1 MTPLSSDD
9 GASVSVIRGSL
20 RPLRPPQPLL
30 IVSQH
35 WPSWLVVAQAFDL
48 PIAGAYFPP
57 SFHRYFKTKSQF
69 PWYPTTLLQ
78 SKPVR
83 SGVIGL
89 ITGSAN
95 FIDAMRPFLPPMENC
110 IICLEHDFRASNP
123 RHMRRSLRDD
133 DQFVVSRGMSAL
145 AVSHLSY
152 GGCTSARHMV
162 GFGTAVCSSSELPQA
177 GSNVRRS
184 LAHFLS
190 VAVDGHFPAHPPP
203 ITDTID
209 PKSLKV
215 RNVGSDIVRR
225 DGLLPCHRPDTLILC
240 PSVFGPASTDK
251 YIVRQLTVKEALRV
265 YSIPSTYDDVILS
278 ATLQVAEKL
287 PFESAVSSD
296 ILTSFAQ
303 QLWGVSL
310 EGGLERPV
318 AGDVVSVLDDTP
330 STDGAL
336 EEERLF
342 VASVGKEEEVPAST
356 VEQEDV
362 LDLED
367 ERETFTKQEVET
379 IQVEA
384 QRFITKEKNNIKA
397 AKADDAE
404 VPVHVWNNIL
414 LKGVQLRSG
423 TSPEDVDRAANVL
436 REWWLKRFW
445 RKLYEAC
452 LTRLRK
458 HSTDEIH
465 WTVKPRVENGQ
476 ATDLSVEIHA
486 LNAVLWHSTQG
497 NWFEYKSGS
506 ALHYFRFPV
515 FYQGIAK
522 DGVPVFFEKE
532 GPRTKRKQPKISDR
546 NMRRTVA
553 SKVGKVINRGYVLSS
568 GIRLLS
574 LIKYFAVPK
583 TDTDYRIVYDAT
595 ANKLNDAVWA
605 PSFWL
610 PTIDTLV
617 RYIDADTWMMDRDIG
632 DMFLNFPLD
641 KKVWPYTGLHLE
653 DLFDETVEEDAAVL
667 EKAGGHWVHWVRCL
681 MGFKPSPYNAIKT
694 ALVVEEVVKGDRY
707 CERNPYQ
714 WDHVRLNL
722 PGSADYDP
730 RLSWISK
737 MRKDGLIACDLF
749 TFVDDERPSGATEEL
764 CWQAGHRLG
773 YIQTYLG
780 VQDSARKLRPCSQ
793 TCGAWAGAVVHIIP
807 KLGVCV
813 LTSDEKW
820 KRMKD
825 ILSKWLERLQRGDS
839 ELDHKELLSD
849 RGFLVYLTRN
859 YPAMVPYL
867 KGFHLTI
874 EMWRGDRDEDGWPL
888 KSPLSRSDE
897 VVDDGEICDPDDT
910 LMDYKMEEARCGEP
924 DSLYD
929 ASDDAANDESPMVDF
944 PRAPSSGFTQPV
956 PRFIEDI
963 KALMCLSESDS
974 PPLRVIRC
982 KTVFA
987 AVYGFGDASGKG
999 FCGTLGYHGSIN
1011 YRIGVWGRDADS
1023 ESSNYKELRNLVDTA
1038 EEEAIS
1044 GRLFN
1049 AEFYL
1054 FTDNSTAEN
1063 SFHRGSSK
1071 SKLLHGLVV
1080 KLRKLEMDYNLV
1092 IYLIHVAGTRMIAQ
1106 GTDGGS
1112 RGSLL
1117 EGVMT
1122 GKSMLEFVEL
1132 SKTAVERYNP
1142 LLDWIRNWSELPCL
1156 SPLTPE
1162 EWFVEGHGINGGE
1175 KNTDGIWI
1183 PTHER
1188 PNQTH
1193 LWIPP
1198 PAVADAALE
1207 QLLTAR
1213 HKRTDTYHII
1223 AIPRLMAPRWRRLFA
1238 KVCDFTCLI
1247 PAGSECW
1254 PSHMFEPLMLGI
1266 VLPFTHHRPW
1276 QLKRAPYVLE
1286 LEGQMREVLRG
1297 GKSDGGYI
1305 LRKLLKLNSRLC
1317 AVSKDVARGMLHM
1330 PREECRDGVPKDGD
1344 GG

>member
-20 RPLRPPQPLL
+20 RPVRPSQPLL
-30 IVSQH
+30 IVSQQ

-48 PIAGAYFPP
+48 PIAGAYFPQ
-57 SFHRYFKTKSQF
+57 SCHRYFKPNSQF
-69 PWYPTTLLQ
+69 PWYTTTELQ
-78 SKPVR
+78 HNPIR
-83 SGVIGL
+83 SGVVGL
-89 ITGSAN
+89 ITGCSD
-95 FIDAMRPFLPPMENC
+95 FIAHMRQWLPPMEQC
-110 IICLEHDFRASNP
+110 IVCVENALRNVNP
-123 RHMRRSLRDD
+123 RSMQRLMNEDGRFLVSL
-133 DQFVVSRGMSAL
+133 GMSTMR
-145 AVSHLSY
+145 VSHASY
-152 GGCTSARHMV
+152 GGCTSAMHMV
-162 GFGTAVCSSSELPQA
+162 GFGKAVCSSSQLPRA
-177 GSNVRRS
+177 GLNVRRS
-184 LAHFLS
+184 LSHFLG
-190 VAVDGHFPAHPPP
+190 VAVDGDFPPHPPP
-203 ITDTID
+203 TPDTTEPTQIR
-209 PKSLKV
+209 V
-215 RNVGSDIVRR
+215 RRVGSNIVRR
-225 DGLLPCHRPDTLILC
+225 DGLLPCHKPDTLILC

-251 YIVRQLTVKEALRV
+251 YIVRRLTFLEALRV
-265 YSIPSTYDDVILS
+265 YSIPSTYDEALLTAD
-278 ATLQVAEKL
+278 LQVQQYL

-296 ILTSFAQ
+296 ILTSFTQ

-310 EGGLERPV
+310 EGGLEGSV
-318 AGDVVSVLDDTP
+318 GGDVVSALDDTP
-330 STDGAL
+330 PTGGAL
-336 EEERLF
+336 EAENFEELL
-342 VASVGKEEEVPAST
+342 GKEQDATATEEGGKERKGS
-356 VEQEDV
+356 VEM
-362 LDLED
+362 
-367 ERETFTKQEVET
+367 FTRQKVET
-379 IQVEA
+379 IQIEA
-384 QRFITKEKNNIKA
+384 QDFITRAKNNMKA

-404 VPVHVWNNIL
+404 VPVHVWNDAL
-414 LKGVQLRSG
+414 LRGVQLKSG

-445 RKLYEAC
+445 RKLYDAC

-458 HSTDEIH
+458 HSTDESH
-465 WTVKPRVENGQ
+465 WTVKPRVKNGQ
-476 ATDLSVEIHA
+476 ATDLGMEIHA

-515 FYQGIAK
+515 FYQDIAK

-532 GPRTKRKQPKISDR
+532 GPRTKRKQPKMSDT

-553 SKVGKVINRGYVLSS
+553 SKVGKVINRGYVMSS

-595 ANKLNDAVWA
+595 ANKLNEAVWA

-641 KKVWPYTGLHLE
+641 KKVWPYTGLHLG

-681 MGFKPSPYNAIKT
+681 MGFKPSPYNTIKT
-694 ALVVEEVVKGDRY
+694 ALVVEEVVRGDRF
-707 CERNPYQ
+707 CEKNPYQ
-714 WDHVRLNL
+714 WDYVRLNL

-749 TFVDDERPSGATEEL
+749 TFVDDERPTGATEEL

-780 VQDSARKLRPCSQ
+780 VQDSARKVRPCSQ
-793 TCGAWAGAVVHIIP
+793 KCGSWAGAVVHIIP
-807 KLGVCV
+807 NLGVCV

-825 ILSKWLERLQRGDS
+825 ILSKWLERLERGDS

-849 RGFLVYLTRN
+849 RGFLVYLTRS

-888 KSPLSRSDE
+888 KSPLSRNDE
-897 VVDDGEICDPDDT
+897 VVEDGEICDPDDT
-910 LMDYKMEEARCGEP
+910 LLNYKIEEASCGEP
-924 DSLYD
+924 DSSHCG
-929 ASDDAANDESPMVDF
+929 SDDAADEESPTFDF
-944 PRAPSSGFTQPV
+944 PRAPQSGFTQPV

-963 KALMCLSESDS
+963 KALKCLSESDS

-982 KTVFA
+982 KTVFM
-987 AVYGFGDASGKG
+987 AVYGFADASGKG
-999 FCGTLGYHGSIN
+999 FCGTLGYHDSIN
-1011 YRIGVWGRDADS
+1011 YRIGVWGRDVDS
-1023 ESSNYKELRNLVDTA
+1023 ESSNYKELRNLVETA
-1038 EEEAIS
+1038 EEEAAA

-1054 FTDNSTAEN
+1054 FTDNSTAES
-1063 SFHRGSSK
+1063 SFYRGSSK

-1080 KLRKLEMDYNLV
+1080 RLRRLEMDYNLV

-1122 GKSMLEFVEL
+1122 GKSMLDFVEL
-1132 SKTAVERYNP
+1132 SKSAVERYEP
-1142 LLDWIRNWSELPCL
+1142 LLDWIRNWSDLPCL
-1156 SPLTPE
+1156 SPLTAE
-1162 EWFVEGHGINGGE
+1162 QWFVEGHGITGGE
-1175 KNTDGIWI
+1175 KNADGIWM
-1183 PTHER
+1183 PTHDR
-1188 PNQTH
+1188 PNQTY
-1193 LWIPP
+1193 LWTPP
-1198 PAVADAALE
+1198 PTVADAALE

-1238 KVCDFTCLI
+1238 KVCDFNCLI

-1286 LEGQMREVLRG
+1286 LERKMREVLRSG
-1297 GKSDGGYI
+1297 ESDGGDI
-1305 LRKLLKLNSRLC
+1305 LRKLLNLNSRLRT
-1317 AVSKDVARGMLHM
+1317 VSKYVARGMLHM
-1330 PREECRDGVPKDGD
+1330 PREECRNGVP
-1344 GG
+1344 